1 MKGASRRLL
10 WEPGEETKASARIT
24 GYLRWLAETRGLRFG
39 SYGELWA
46 WSTTQIE
53 DFWRSIWDHFDVR
66 ASRPPERVLS
76 GRTMPGAHW
85 FPGAELNYAEHA
97 LRRRD
102 HHPAIVSR
110 SEARGLDRLETVS
123 AAALAERVASVRSG
137 LSALGV
143 RRGDRVAAY
152 VPNIPEAVVA
162 FLATASLGAIWSACS
177 PDFGTRAVVDRF
189 QQIEP
194 RVLLTVDGYRY
205 GGRDFPRLEEVARI
219 QSALPTLEAT
229 VLIPYLSDRPSTTG
243 LRDLHRWEDLLA
255 APGELAFEP
264 VPFEHPLWIL
274 YSSGTTGLPKGIV
287 HGHGGILLEHLKS
300 LALHQDLGSGD
311 RFFWYTT
318 TGWMMWN
325 YLVGGLLVGAT
336 ILLYDGSPAQPDLYA
351 LWRFAEETGM
361 TYFGTSAPYLHSC
374 LKAGIEP
381 GRHLDLGRL
390 RAVGSTGAPLTPEGF
405 EWVGRA
411 VRRDLPVA
419 SVSGGTDLCTAF
431 VQSCPLLPV
440 HSGELQCMAL
450 GARVEAYSPEG
461 EPVVGKMGEL
471 VITEPMPSMPVFFWN
486 DPDGRRYR
494 ESYFEVFP
502 GVWRHGDWI
511 EIKPDG
517 ASIIYGRSDATL
529 NRGGVRMGT
538 SEFYRVVEE
547 FPQVVDSLVVDLSEP
562 GREGRLI
569 LFVVLT
575 PGASLEEVRPRLH
588 EALRRQLSP
597 RHVPDETHAV
607 PEIPRTLNGK
617 RIEVPIKRI
626 LSGVPPERAVSA
638 GAITNPAALA
648 HFAALATGRE
658 AGAGR

>member
-1 MKGASRRLL
+1 MSGASRRLL
-10 WEPGEETKASARIT
+10 WEPSEETKSSARIT
-24 GYLRWLAETRGLRFG
+24 RYLRWLAETRGLSFG
-39 SYGELWA
+39 SYGELWT

-53 DFWRSIWDHFDVR
+53 EFWRSIWDYFDVH

-76 GRTMPGAHW
+76 GRAMPGARW

-102 HHPAIVSR
+102 ERPIIVSR
-110 SEARGLDRLETVS
+110 SEARGLDRLETMS
-123 AAALAERVASVRSG
+123 AAALAEQVASVRSG
-137 LSALGV
+137 LKALGV
-143 RRGDRVAAY
+143 GRGDRVAAY
-152 VPNIPEAVVA
+152 VPNIPQAVVA

-177 PDFGTRAVVDRF
+177 PDFGLRAVVDRF
-189 QQIEP
+189 RQIEP

-205 GGRDFPRLEEVARI
+205 GGRDFPRQGEVAQI
-219 QSALPTLEAT
+219 QRALSSVETT
-229 VLIPYLSDRPSTTG
+229 VLIPHLSDPPDTAG
-243 LRDLHRWEDLLA
+243 LRNVRRWEDLLA
-255 APGELAFEP
+255 ASGDLAFEP
-264 VPFEHPLWIL
+264 VPFEHPLWVL

-287 HGHGGILLEHLKS
+287 HGHGGIVLEHLKS
-300 LALHQDLGSGD
+300 LALHQDLGPGD

-336 ILLYDGSPAQPDLYA
+336 ILLYDGSPGHPDLYV
-351 LWRFAEETGM
+351 LWRFAEEAEM

-381 GRHLDLGRL
+381 GRRFDLRRL

-411 VRRDLPVA
+411 VRPDLPVA

-431 VQSCPLLPV
+431 VQSCPLLPI

-450 GARVEAYSPEG
+450 GAKVEAYSLEG
-461 EPVVGKMGEL
+461 KPVVGEVGEL
-471 VITEPMPSMPVFFWN
+471 VITEPMPSMPVCFWN

-494 ESYFEVFP
+494 ESYFEMFP

-511 EIKPDG
+511 QIQPDG

-547 FPQVVDSLVVDLSEP
+547 FPEVVDSLVIDLSEP

-569 LFVVLT
+569 LFVVLAPET
-575 PGASLEEVRPRLH
+575 SLEEVRPRLN
-588 EALRRQLSP
+588 EALRRKLSP
-597 RHVPDETHAV
+597 RHVPDEIHAV
-607 PEIPRTLNGK
+607 AEIPRTLNGK

>member
-1 MKGASRRLL
+1 MMGASRRLL
-10 WEPGEETKASARIT
+10 WEPSQETKASARIT
-24 GYLRWLAETRGLRFG
+24 RYLRWLAETRGLTFE
-39 SYGELWA
+39 SYAELWR
-46 WSTTQIE
+46 WSTTHLE
-53 DFWRSIWDHFDVR
+53 DFWKSIWDHFEVG

-76 GRTMPGAHW
+76 GRAMPGARW

-102 HHPAIVSR
+102 QGPAIVAR
-110 SEARGLDRLETVS
+110 SEARGLDQLETVS
-123 AAALAERVASVRSG
+123 AAVLAERVASVRAG

-177 PDFGTRAVVDRF
+177 PDFGIRAVVDRF

-205 GGRDFPRLEEVARI
+205 GGRDFPRLEEVAQI
-219 QSALPTLEAT
+219 QRALPTLEAT
-229 VLIPYLSDRPSTTG
+229 VLIPYLSDRPETAG
-243 LRDLHRWEDLLA
+243 LRRLRPWEDLLA
-255 APGELAFEP
+255 APGELAFEQ

-300 LALHQDLGSGD
+300 LALHQDLGLGD

-336 ILLYDGSPAQPDLYA
+336 VLLYDGSPAHPDLYA
-351 LWRFAEETGM
+351 LWRFAEATGM
-361 TYFGTSAPYLHSC
+361 TYFGTSAPYLHTC

-381 GRHLDLGRL
+381 GRRFDLGRL

-411 VRRDLPVA
+411 VRPDLPVA

-431 VQSCPLLPV
+431 VQSCPLLPI

-461 EPVVGKMGEL
+461 KPVVGEMGEL
-471 VITEPMPSMPVFFWN
+471 VITEPMPSMPVCFWN

-511 EIKPDG
+511 RIQPDG

-538 SEFYRVVEE
+538 SEFYRVVED
-547 FPQVVDSLVVDLSEP
+547 FPEIVDSLVVDLSEP
-562 GREGRLI
+562 GREGRLV
-569 LFVVLT
+569 LFLVLA

-648 HFAALATGRE
+648 HFAALA
-658 AGAGR
+658 AGRAGSGG